1 MKKLLFL
8 SAVTALA
15 VTTTFGQGDKSKRP
29 SPPAKVTETTNKG
42 VTITID
48 YSQPSLKGR
57 TIGKDV
63 APYGEIWRAGA
74 NEPTTIEVSKDVKV
88 GGHDLPAGKYSLWAV
103 PGEKE
108 WAIVI
113 NKEVPRWGTMYPE
126 GKDLFRVNV
135 KPAKA
140 AQASELMT
148 YKIAKNGKVSLLWG
162 DTEIDFTVQ

>member
-8 SAVTALA
+8 SALTALA
-15 VTTTFGQGDKSKRP
+15 VTTTFAQADKSKRP
-29 SPPAKVTETTNKG
+29 SPPAKATETTAKG
-42 VTITID
+42 TTITID

-63 APYGEIWRAGA
+63 APYGQVWRAGA
-74 NEPTTIEVSKDVKV
+74 NEPTTFEVSKDVKV
-88 GGHDLPAGKYSLWAV
+88 EGHELAAGKYSLWAV

-126 GKDLFRVNV
+126 GKDAFRFNV
-135 KPAKA
+135 KPGKA
-140 AQASELMT
+140 PKTTELMT
-148 YKIAKNGKVSLLWG
+148 YEIAKSGKVSLLWG
-162 DTEIDFTVQ
+162 DTKLDFNVQ